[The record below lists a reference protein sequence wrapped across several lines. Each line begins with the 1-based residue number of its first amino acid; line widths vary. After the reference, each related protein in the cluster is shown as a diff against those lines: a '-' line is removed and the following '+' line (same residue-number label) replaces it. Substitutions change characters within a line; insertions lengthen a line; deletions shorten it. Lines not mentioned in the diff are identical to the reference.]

1 VNGVILVVDDEHDL
15 AVTCQRLLTRA
26 GWQVSTVGSR
36 GAALAALTAGDPP
49 ALAIVDRHLPDG
61 DGLDIV
67 RPARAQ
73 GTPVIVMSGH
83 TSAVNRDQTLE
94 EGAAGFLGKPF
105 SARDFLNM
113 VRTVAGQP
121 PA

>member
-1 VNGVILVVDDEHDL
+1 MSSVILVVDDEHDL
-15 AVTCQRLLTRA
+15 AVTCGRLLTRA
-26 GWQVSTVGSR
+26 GWQVTTVGSR
-36 GAALAALTAGDPP
+36 GAALAALTAGAP

-61 DGLDIV
+61 DGLDVV
-67 RPARAQ
+67 RAARAQ

-83 TSAVNRDQTLE
+83 TSTVNRDQTLE

-105 SARDFLNM
+105 SARDFLNL

>member
-1 VNGVILVVDDEHDL
+1 VNRVILVVDDEHDL

-26 GWQVSTVGSR
+26 GWQVTTVGSR
-36 GAALAALTAGDPP
+36 GEALAALTTGAPP

-61 DGLDIV
+61 DGLDVV
-67 RPARAQ
+67 RAARAQ
-73 GTPVIVMSGH
+73 GTPVVVMSGH
-83 TSAVNRDQTLE
+83 TSTVNRDQTLE

-105 SARDFLNM
+105 SAGDFLNL
-113 VRTVAGQP
+113 VRRVAGPP